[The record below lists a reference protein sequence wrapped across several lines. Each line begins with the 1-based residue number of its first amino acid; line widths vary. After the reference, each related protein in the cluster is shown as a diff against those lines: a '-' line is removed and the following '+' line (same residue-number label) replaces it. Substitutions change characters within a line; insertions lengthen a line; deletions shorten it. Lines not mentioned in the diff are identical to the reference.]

1 MVSKG
6 WGKRRIEEKGFLD
19 QLRKLGAPSSALLAG
34 PEILLRDALLAE
46 IERAVLGGQKDG
58 RWNREVL
65 GSRETPLSSLAA
77 SLRNIGLFAETRCVI
92 VHEVERYGRSG
103 KADRSD
109 LWEWMEHPSPGIHLV
124 LVSQKALWELERANQ
139 FTKGLLQRADV
150 VVRLDHPT
158 AERAVELIRRMATE
172 KYDFELPEESARR
185 LVDAVG
191 PNLLDLSHEL
201 DRLGL
206 RLGPG
211 GKAEPKILENWLRSG
226 IVGGVQDL
234 ERAILAGDRRMALR
248 YWETVRRQFAAP
260 AITWMLGGKHLDPRW
275 GRGRRGPAATGGF
288 LSLVLRECYRL
299 ELDVKSGRIPSNL
312 QETAF
317 EEMIWK
323 LCAARSA
330 VGGGTKTQ

>member
-1 MVSKG
+1 VVSKG
-6 WGKRRIEEKGFLD
+6 WAGRRIEEKGFLE
-19 QLRKLGAPSSALLAG
+19 QLGRLGPPSSALLVG
-34 PEILLRDALLAE
+34 PEILLRDALVAE
-46 IERAVLGGQKDG
+46 IERAVLGPEKDG

-77 SLRNIGLFAETRCVI
+77 SLRNIGLFSETRCIV
-92 VHEVERYGRSG
+92 VHEVERYGRSS
-103 KADRSD
+103 KADRGD
-109 LWEWMEHPSPGIHLV
+109 LWEWMERPSPGIHLV
-124 LVSQKALWELERANQ
+124 LLSQKPLWELERANT
-139 FTKGLLQRADV
+139 FTKGTLQHADV

-158 AERAVELIRRMATE
+158 AERAVDLIRRMATQ

-211 GKAEPKILENWLRSG
+211 GKAEPEVLENWLRSG
-226 IVGGVQDL
+226 IVASVQDL
-234 ERAILAGDRRMALR
+234 ERAILAGNRRMALQ
-248 YWETVRRQFAAP
+248 YWETVRRQFTAP
-260 AITWMLGGKHLDPRW
+260 AITWMVGGRHLDPRW
-275 GRGRRGPAATGGF
+275 GRGRRGPAVPGGF

-312 QETAF
+312 QEAAF

-323 LCAARSA
+323 LCEARSRA
-330 VGGGTKTQ
+330 GGRR